1 MTRQPSFRD
10 VAKLSAYLDGQLST
24 AETARLESRSAS
36 DPALAAALEAM
47 RQSRS
52 ILRRLPQRRA
62 PRNFTLTPQMAGLR
76 APMPR
81 AVPVLRFAT
90 VLATILL
97 AITFATNTLAPLA
110 TARQAAMP
118 YGIGGG
124 GAEGPA
130 ERPQSGGG
138 SDVAEEPVTIE
149 VEVTVIVEAAAPAEP
164 AIDQP
169 MGTPTPE
176 SNEPRYETEPTQ
188 ALKVPEAPTEAAAL
202 EMPPQQ
208 TPEPVTASQLVPSGW
223 QIGLFAAAIIFGLAA
238 LFLYWNSQRKFR
250 RKLKKQ

>member
-10 VAKLSAYLDGQLST
+10 VEKLSAYLDGQLST
-24 AETARLESRSAS
+24 AETARLEPRIAAN
-36 DPALAAALEAM
+36 PALAAVLEAM

-52 ILRRLPQRRA
+52 VLRRLPQRRA
-62 PRNFTLTPQMAGLR
+62 PRNFTLTPRMAGLR
-76 APMPR
+76 APTPR

-90 VLATILL
+90 VLATVLL
-97 AITFATNTLAPLA
+97 AITFATNTLAPMSTSL
-110 TARQAAMP
+110 QSAMP
-118 YGIGGG
+118 MGIGGG
-124 GAEGPA
+124 APE

-138 SDVAEEPVTIE
+138 SDVAEEPVT
-149 VEVTVIVEAAAPAEP
+149 VEVDVTVVVEAVAPEEP
-164 AIDQP
+164 ASSQP

-208 TPEPVTASQLVPSGW
+208 TPEPEIAPQLVPPGW
-223 QIGLFAAAIIFGLAA
+223 QIGLFAVAVILGLAA
-238 LFLYWNSQRKFR
+238 LFLYWNNQRTFR
-250 RKLKKQ
+250 RKLNKE